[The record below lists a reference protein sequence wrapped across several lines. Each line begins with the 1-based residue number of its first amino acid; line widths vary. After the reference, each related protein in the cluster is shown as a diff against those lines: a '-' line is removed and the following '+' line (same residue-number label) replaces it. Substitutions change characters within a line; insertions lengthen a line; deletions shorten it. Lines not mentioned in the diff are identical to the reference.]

1 MLRIL
6 CFNYEFS
13 LQVSNFLTFP
23 TDWRNRPVAT
33 CRVTYNVIL
42 VTKEHAY
49 VQKSD
54 LKNMISGL
62 IYTQVTEYI
71 KFVKLFIG
79 KIVEKIIE
87 KSLSALRPKC

>member
-1 MLRIL
+1 
-6 CFNYEFS
+6 
-13 LQVSNFLTFP
+13 
-23 TDWRNRPVAT
+23 
-33 CRVTYNVIL
+33 
-42 VTKEHAY
+42 
-49 VQKSD
+49 
-54 LKNMISGL
+54 MISGL